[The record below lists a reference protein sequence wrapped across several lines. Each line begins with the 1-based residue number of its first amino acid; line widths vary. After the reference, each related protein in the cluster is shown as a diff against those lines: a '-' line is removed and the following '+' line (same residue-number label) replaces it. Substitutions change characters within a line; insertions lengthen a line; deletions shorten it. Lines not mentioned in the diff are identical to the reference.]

1 MENTTSPTKWRIA
14 HSGFANTPFVIFAG
28 SKAPNFSSPHP
39 LQGVEVIA
47 EVPQDEGPRHL
58 SQKRYAMMIAATLD
72 MYTRLR
78 LIRSELEMANTVGE
92 VDITKLHSL
101 ADTGISLAEGR

>member
-1 MENTTSPTKWRIA
+1 MANTTSPTKWRIA

-28 SKAPNFSSPHP
+28 SKAPDFSSPHP

-58 SQKRYAMMIAATLD
+58 DQARYAKMIAATLD
-72 MYTRLR
+72 MYTALR
-78 LIRSELEMANTVGE
+78 VIRSAIEEGVPG
-92 VDITKLHSL
+92 KSLHET
-101 ADTGISLAEGR
+101 ADAAISLAEGR